1 MDIEQKLNELNEL
14 TQRME
19 SGVSLEEGLKLFEQ
33 GVRITKE
40 CMAQLQEYKGKLNQI
55 KADMDTLLDE

>member
-14 TQRME
+14 TQKME

-40 CMAQLQEYKGKLNQI
+40 CMAQLQEYKGKLSQI

>member
-19 SGVSLEEGLKLFEQ
+19 SGVSLEDGLKLFEQ

>member
-14 TQRME
+14 TKKME